1 MEFNPVSL
9 NNVILNISSP
19 ANREIVFK
27 QGEILRGVVQEI
39 GKDGASLLLINGQIM
54 EATAEAE
61 IQPGQLLQLLV
72 EEVRPGRISL
82 KVLTAEALQKIE
94 SSNLA
99 AKLQAIGIT
108 PREDNLI
115 VARSL
120 LANNLPVNPK
130 TMGDAVKLLNRLGG
144 LTADNLNLS
153 VLAVKNS
160 LPASPAII
168 LRLATFFKNP
178 DMAGLCQQ
186 LEQVVS
192 DHHAVLTN
200 SANVNLPAADP
211 KSNAAVAAHSNNNQL
226 STSPS
231 PDRPTESV
239 PLKPAAPE
247 MRPPASPA
255 ALSPSLTLKASAATQ
270 GQMVQTGQPSTGIN
284 NAGVA
289 KSEVFI
295 SNEAAAPEVPDEN
308 MGIVRAAVPDPINQ
322 GNVQAVRTLPIQET
336 ALAAPQPAAAG
347 LTTAIPGTDSQLIA
361 RLLDNLQGFIQLV
374 SLEGKSISAGP
385 AGDINQLVQ
394 NRSDL
399 ITGFI
404 NLESILDRL
413 AAAGNQE
420 ARELLPLVKELE
432 QELSGQ
438 QIVNTAV
445 KLSADPAAMGFYIAF
460 PFKLEQDKY
469 SLCQL
474 SIKGNNRRF
483 GSEQESLR
491 LAVSLDTPQMG
502 LILCHLEWHRSG
514 QLNIQGV
521 VENQPVYEFL
531 NLHWHELTDALA
543 GLGYQVSDL
552 GLKVTDNRTD
562 LEVIR
567 PTLDVNTSSSVR
579 PIGIDVV
586 I

>member
-9 NNVILNISSP
+9 NSVILNISSP

-39 GKDGASLLLINGQIM
+39 GKDGAALILINGQIM

-61 IQPGQLLQLLV
+61 IQPGQLLRLLV

-82 KVLTAEALQKIE
+82 KALTAEALQKIE
-94 SSNLA
+94 SNNLA
-99 AKLQAIGIT
+99 AKLQAIGIA

-120 LANNLPVNPK
+120 LANNLPVNSK
-130 TMGDAVKLLNRLGG
+130 TMGDAARLLNRLGG
-144 LTADNLNLS
+144 WTADNINLS
-153 VLAVKNS
+153 VLAVKHS
-160 LPASPAII
+160 LPADQAVI
-168 LRLATFFKNP
+168 LRLAAFFKNP
-178 DMAGLCQQ
+178 DMAGLYQQ
-186 LEQVVS
+186 LEQVVR
-192 DHHAVLTN
+192 DYHVFLGN
-200 SANVNLPAADP
+200 PANTSLLAADP
-211 KSNAAVAAHSNNNQL
+211 KSNAAPVIQPNINQL
-226 STSPS
+226 SSSPV
-231 PDRPTESV
+231 PDRLTDGV
-239 PLKPAAPE
+239 PLKPAMPE
-247 MRPPASPA
+247 MRPEVPPPDR
-255 ALSPSLTLKASAATQ
+255 SPSPTIKLSAAPNAEI
-270 GQMVQTGQPSTGIN
+270 MRTGQSTGLT
-284 NAGVA
+284 NAGVV
-289 KSEVFI
+289 KSEVLTG
-295 SNEAAAPEVPDEN
+295 NTAAVPEIPDEN
-308 MGIVRAAVPDPINQ
+308 TGIIRAAVLDSFNQ
-322 GNVQAVRTLPIQET
+322 EDVQVVKTPPSRET
-336 ALAAPQPAAAG
+336 TLAAPSTASG
-347 LTTAIPGTDSQLIA
+347 LASAIPGPDSQVIG
-361 RLLDNLQGFIQLV
+361 RLLGNLQGLIQLV
-374 SLEGKSISAGP
+374 SLEGKSISAGL
-385 AGDINQLVQ
+385 AGDLHQLIQ
-394 NRSDL
+394 NRSEML
-399 ITGFI
+399 TGFI
-404 NLESILDRL
+404 NLESILERL
-413 AAAGNQE
+413 SAAGSQE

-438 QIVNTAV
+438 QIVNTTV

-460 PFKLEQDKY
+460 PFKLEQDEY

-531 NLHWHELTDALA
+531 DQHWHEMTDALA
-543 GLGYQVSDL
+543 GLGYKVSDL
-552 GLKVTDNRTD
+552 GLKVAGNRSD
-562 LEVIR
+562 LEVLR
-567 PTLDVNTSSSVR
+567 PTLDVNNNSSVR